1 MQHTLIIPNGPC
13 LSTMSSNISNSQLL
27 AHNFPLQKLNP
38 DIFPHLLPHY
48 SSLHP
53 PSLTFPP
60 IFLLTLPLKL
70 YLIPSLIIFP
80 SSSSPSSLIIV
91 SSFHNRGEA
100 GGTANITSQPSTSYS
115 KTLLIFPLVKP
126 QRKKFQ

>member
-70 YLIPSLIIFP
+70 Y
-80 SSSSPSSLIIV
+80 V
-91 SSFHNRGEA
+91 
-100 GGTANITSQPSTSYS
+100 
-115 KTLLIFPLVKP
+115 
-126 QRKKFQ
+126 